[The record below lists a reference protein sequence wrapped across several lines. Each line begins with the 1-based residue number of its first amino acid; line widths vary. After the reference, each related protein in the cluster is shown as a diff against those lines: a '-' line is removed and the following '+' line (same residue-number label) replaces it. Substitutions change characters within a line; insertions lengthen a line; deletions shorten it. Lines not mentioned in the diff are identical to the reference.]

1 MHTCHQDLF
10 LLKNC
15 KAEFSLWSLQCT
27 SSSLFFSLSK
37 RSKLILLFWQVN
49 HSHAAFEFGPLAR
62 PNEKLIRFCTCLL
75 HPAVWP
81 LSRMSVWTTFRCLHS
96 SSWNSHARSSPNTSG
111 YLITVK
117 PCDVKPSFNSVNLK
131 PQKWQNLLES
141 LFFFC
146 FWRTQSHFW
155 TTVHVKGPSQKLWPC
170 YSVQWTQAAAF
181 FQPLSI
187 KVQLVT
193 PKPSFEKASA
203 SAFQSLSVSTATSNV
218 LCVFMS
224 VNQFHVG
231 LTAAAGPRELTPSFL
246 YRGPC

>member
-96 SSWNSHARSSPNTSG
+96 SSWNSPNTSG

-141 LFFFC
+141 LFFLFLKDTKPFLNHC
-146 FWRTQSHFW
+146 ACQRPKPEAVALLQCSVDTGCGLLP
-155 TTVHVKGPSQKLWPC
+155 TTV
-170 YSVQWTQAAAF
+170 
-181 FQPLSI
+181 
-187 KVQLVT
+187 
-193 PKPSFEKASA
+193 
-203 SAFQSLSVSTATSNV
+203 N
-218 LCVFMS
+218 
-224 VNQFHVG
+224 
-231 LTAAAGPRELTPSFL
+231 
-246 YRGPC
+246 